1 VEDSPWNSLEIVKII
16 LAFLTPLLLLGLGIV
31 INRAARRVEDAQW
44 ANRKLVE
51 QRLDVYRRLALGFN
65 DLYCFVMVLGVTPPK
80 AIDLKR
86 KLDKEFHINKFYS
99 ATHSL
104 VHITDSWIA
113 FETHVDFATD
123 ARIRVDPNTQH
134 AEMGDALWQAECET
148 RFSPPAERKDRN
160 EIGRAYDSFM
170 KCFVEELGVMPTKRK
185 AA

>member
-86 KLDKEFHINKFYS
+86 KLDKEFHINKFLFSNTFARAYHRFMDRVRDPRRFRYRCSHQGRSKYS
-99 ATHSL
+99 A
-104 VHITDSWIA
+104 
-113 FETHVDFATD
+113 
-123 ARIRVDPNTQH
+123 
-134 AEMGDALWQAECET
+134 C
-148 RFSPPAERKDRN
+148 
-160 EIGRAYDSFM
+160 
-170 KCFVEELGVMPTKRK
+170 
-185 AA
+185 